1 MIGAVGLD
9 GRLNG
14 LYPQYPSGRVERI
27 KKLPPKDH
35 WENQAVFTQNGE
47 DKKITADTAYGRYA
61 KELSSQASDLSGITY
76 GENPYEQ
83 MRKSMDESFLAGQNI
98 DCFA

>member
-9 GRLNG
+9 GRLSG
-14 LYPQYPSGRVERI
+14 LYPQYPCGRVERV
-27 KKLPPKDH
+27 KKLPPADH

-47 DKKITADTAYGRYA
+47 EKKIGADAAYGKYA
-61 KELSSQASDLSGITY
+61 KELSSLTSNLSKAVY